1 MSSLNL
7 VRWGALAAMLGG
19 ALYLAILGA
28 NVLIYDLFMEQAK
41 GTFFGEHAFIQML
54 DVPAFA
60 LLLIGTVGVYLRQ
73 SGRLG
78 KVGKAGFYLT
88 VAGFGLSVVGGLTII
103 AVGLTVSDEATLGIL
118 DVVTH
123 PLAMFLYSVG
133 SLIFGI
139 ATFRAGVLPRGAAL
153 LMASGP
159 IWLFTMMMSGLVG
172 PDRPLV
178 LPLVPWAAT
187 ALGWAWLGYAL
198 HSEREEIAAEPL
210 HTVR

>member
-1 MSSLNL
+1 MSSLDL
-7 VRWGALAAMLGG
+7 IRWGGLAALLGG
-19 ALYLAILGA
+19 ALYLAVFGVT
-28 NVLIYDLFMEQAK
+28 VLIYDLFAEEAK
-41 GTFFGEHAFIQML
+41 GTFFGAHAFIHML
-54 DVPAFA
+54 DVPTFA
-60 LLLIGTVGVYLRQ
+60 LLLIGAVGVYLRQ

-118 DVVTH
+118 DVITH
-123 PLAMFLYSVG
+123 PLAMLLYAVG

-153 LMASGP
+153 LVALGP
-159 IWLFTMMMSGLVG
+159 IWLFAMMMSGLVG
-172 PDRPLV
+172 PDQPLV

-187 ALGWAWLGYAL
+187 ALGWAWLGYEL
-198 HSEREEIAAEPL
+198 LSERKGIAAEPR
-210 HTVR
+210 HAVR

>member
-7 VRWGALAAMLGG
+7 VRWGGLAALLGG
-19 ALYLAILGA
+19 VLYLAVFGTT
-28 NVLIYDLFMEQAK
+28 VLIYDLFAQQAK
-41 GTFFGEHAFIQML
+41 GTFFGAHAFIHML
-54 DVPAFA
+54 DVPTFA
-60 LLLIGTVGVYLRQ
+60 LLLIGTVGVYLIQ

-78 KVGKAGFYLT
+78 KAGKAGFYLT

-103 AVGLTVSDEATLGIL
+103 AVGLAVSDEATLGIL

-123 PLAMFLYSVG
+123 PLAMLLYAVG

-139 ATFRAGVLPRGAAL
+139 ATFRVGVLPRGAAL
-153 LMASGP
+153 LVAVGP
-159 IWLFTMMMSGLVG
+159 IWLFVMMMTGLVG

-187 ALGWAWLGYAL
+187 AIGWMWLGYAL
-198 HSEREEIAAEPL
+198 LSEKKTIAAEPR
-210 HTVR
+210 HAVS